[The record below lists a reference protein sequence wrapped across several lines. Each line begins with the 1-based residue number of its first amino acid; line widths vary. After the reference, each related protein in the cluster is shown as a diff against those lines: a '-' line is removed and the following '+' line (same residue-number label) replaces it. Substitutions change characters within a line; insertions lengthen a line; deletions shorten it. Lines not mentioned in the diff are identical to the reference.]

1 MTELTKQVAANG
13 DDGYDFGTTFVN
25 DQTSVYF
32 GNDGANQVR
41 SFHRFTSVAIPVGST
56 ITSAKMQFRATFDR
70 SGATC
75 NLKVHFEAADN
86 PTAPSSHA
94 DLTGRSLTT
103 GASWSSVGAWTT
115 GTWYDSVDITSDLQ
129 AIIDRPGWA
138 ENNALTAHV
147 LNNSSSS
154 GAYRQAQTY
163 EAGASYAAKLVVNY
177 SAPQLADLT
186 DQEGA
191 GDSVDGFSLTDSI
204 ADAGGIGDAVEGY
217 DFAGLLSDAAAAN
230 DAIGA
235 TAEIEAALS
244 DQAGIADQVSGDA
257 EIEASL
263 SDGAGGGDSA
273 DALNWTG
280 WLADN
285 LDRSVVRY
293 YCTITGAADG
303 TTDIEVPISSFQ
315 ARKRSG
321 YSTYLS
327 VVVPGVAYADAIDAR
342 PNGDIVIDMAY
353 LIGGV
358 ESQREEIVRAE
369 IEQINIQEGPG
380 SRSITLIGHKD
391 QTFIAKESRLYDPVY
406 KARTDGSLSYRFAVP
421 DLWLNPGDTAQV
433 DSDEFTVD
441 TVVMMVSAGGGQTTM
456 EVQE

>member
-1 MTELTKQVAANG
+1 MAHVVDNA
-13 DDGYDFGTTFVN
+13 
-25 DQTSVYF
+25 S
-32 GNDGANQVR
+32 
-41 SFHRFTSVAIPVGST
+41 S
-56 ITSAKMQFRATFDR
+56 TSAGRICYGYNH
-70 SGATC
+70 GAD
-75 NLKVHFEAADN
+75 K
-86 PTAPSSHA
+86 
-94 DLTGRSLTT
+94 
-103 GASWSSVGAWTT
+103 
-115 GTWYDSVDITSDLQ
+115 
-129 AIIDRPGWA
+129 
-138 ENNALTAHV
+138 
-147 LNNSSSS
+147 
-154 GAYRQAQTY
+154 
-163 EAGASYAAKLVVNY
+163 AAKLVITY
-177 SAPQLADLT
+177 TTPQTADIS
-186 DQEGA
+186 DQSGA
-191 GDSVDGFSLTDSI
+191 NDTVESFSLTDSI
-204 ADAGGIGDAVEGY
+204 ADQAGAGDATEGY
-217 DFAGLLSDAAAAN
+217 DYKGILDDGAAAN

-235 TAEIEAALS
+235 TAEIDAALS
-244 DQAGIADQVSGDA
+244 DQVGIADQVSGDA
-257 EIEASL
+257 EIEAAL

-273 DALNWTG
+273 DALNWTE
-280 WLADN
+280 WLTDN

-353 LIGGV
+353 LISGV

-433 DSDEFTVD
+433 GSDEFTVD